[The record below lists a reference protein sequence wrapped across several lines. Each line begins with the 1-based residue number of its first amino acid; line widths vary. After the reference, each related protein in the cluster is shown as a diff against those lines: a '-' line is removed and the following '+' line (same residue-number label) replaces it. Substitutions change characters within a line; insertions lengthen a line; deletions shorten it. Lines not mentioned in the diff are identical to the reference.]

1 MNSNTLVIVD
11 AGHGGIDSG
20 ALGNGLKEKDLT
32 LQAAIYMYNRLE
44 ELGIRAVMTRTDDE
58 YLPKADRVKRIMSLY
73 NNNPNTLI
81 VSNHIN
87 AGGAEGVEIVYSINS
102 DSTLANM
109 LLDNIGEAGQI
120 KRKAYQRRLPENPN
134 KDYYYIIRE
143 TGNAESVLV
152 EYGFIDNTKDA
163 YKLQNNLDNLVE
175 GAVKAIAEYLGVP
188 YTKPGITVNDQDT
201 YTVKKGDTLY
211 SISKKQNIPIDT
223 IIKLNNLTSSNL
235 EIGQQLK
242 LKSDSNNSSNKNQYI
257 VQRGDTLYSLAL
269 KYNTTVDKL
278 RKLNNLNTN
287 TLTIGQILVL
297 PIETDIDEYDIY
309 VAKKG
314 DSLWSIS
321 RKFNIDI
328 NDLIELN
335 NLKDL
340 TLQKNQSIL
349 VPKQQENIETDLYIV
364 KKGDTLWSISN
375 KLNIPVQTLK
385 ELNNLN
391 SNLLKVNQQLKIK

>member
-1 MNSNTLVIVD
+1 MKSNTLVIVD

-20 ALGNGLKEKDLT
+20 AVGNGLKEKDLT

-143 TGNAESVLV
+143 IGNAESVLV

-211 SISKKQNIPIDT
+211 SISKNQNIPIDT

-242 LKSDSNNSSNKNQYI
+242 LKSDSNNSSNKNQYM

-309 VAKKG
+309 VVKKG

-340 TLQKNQSIL
+340 TLQVNQSIL

>member
-1 MNSNTLVIVD
+1 
-11 AGHGGIDSG
+11 
-20 ALGNGLKEKDLT
+20 
-32 LQAAIYMYNRLE
+32 
-44 ELGIRAVMTRTDDE
+44 
-58 YLPKADRVKRIMSLY
+58 
-73 NNNPNTLI
+73 
-81 VSNHIN
+81 
-87 AGGAEGVEIVYSINS
+87 
-102 DSTLANM
+102 M

-152 EYGFIDNTKDA
+152 EYGFIDNTNDA
-163 YKLQNNLDNLVE
+163 YKLQNNLDDLVE

-257 VQRGDTLYSLAL
+257 VQRGDTLYSIAL
-269 KYNTTVDKL
+269 KNNTTVDKL
-278 RKLNNLNTN
+278 RELNNLNTN
-287 TLTIGQILVL
+287 TLTIGQILAL
-297 PIETDIDEYDIY
+297 PIETNIEEYDIY
-309 VAKKG
+309 IVKKG

-340 TLQKNQSIL
+340 TLQINQSIL
-349 VPKQQENIETDLYIV
+349 VPKQQENIETDIYIV

>member
-20 ALGNGLKEKDLT
+20 AVGNGLKEKDLT

-73 NNNPNTLI
+73 NDNPNTLI

-102 DSTLANM
+102 DSTLPNM

-120 KRKAYQRRLPENPN
+120 KRKAYQRRLPEDPN

-211 SISKKQNIPIDT
+211 SISKNQNIPIDT

-297 PIETDIDEYDIY
+297 PIENDIDEYDIY
-309 VAKKG
+309 VVKKG

-340 TLQKNQSIL
+340 TLQINQSIL
-349 VPKQQENIETDLYIV
+349 IPKQQENIETDLYIV

>member
-20 ALGNGLKEKDLT
+20 AIGNGLKEKDLT

-44 ELGIRAVMTRTDDE
+44 ELGIRAVLTRTDDE
-58 YLPKADRVKRIMSLY
+58 YLPKADRVKRIMNLY
-73 NNNPNTLI
+73 NNDPNTLI

-163 YKLQNNLDNLVE
+163 YKLQNNLDDLVE

-242 LKSDSNNSSNKNQYI
+242 LKRDSNNSSNKNQYI
-257 VQRGDTLYSLAL
+257 VQRGDTLYSIAL
-269 KYNTTVDKL
+269 KNNTTVDKL
-278 RKLNNLNTN
+278 RELNNLNTN
-287 TLTIGQILVL
+287 TLTIGQILAL
-297 PIETDIDEYDIY
+297 PIETNIEEYDIY
-309 VAKKG
+309 IVKKG

-335 NLKDL
+335 NLNDL
-340 TLQKNQSIL
+340 TLQINQSIL
-349 VPKQQENIETDLYIV
+349 VPKQQENIETDIYIV
-364 KKGDTLWSISN
+364 NKGDTLWSISN

>member
-1 MNSNTLVIVD
+1 M
-11 AGHGGIDSG
+11 
-20 ALGNGLKEKDLT
+20 
-32 LQAAIYMYNRLE
+32 R
-44 ELGIRAVMTRTDDE
+44 
-58 YLPKADRVKRIMSLY
+58 
-73 NNNPNTLI
+73 
-81 VSNHIN
+81 
-87 AGGAEGVEIVYSINS
+87 GAEGVEIVYSINS

-163 YKLQNNLDNLVE
+163 YKLQNNLDTLVE

-211 SISKKQNIPIDT
+211 SISKNQNIPIDT

-309 VAKKG
+309 VVNKG

-340 TLQKNQSIL
+340 TLQINQSIL
-349 VPKQQENIETDLYIV
+349 IPKQQENIETDLYIV
-364 KKGDTLWSISN
+364 KKGDTIFMGDNEYFL
-375 KLNIPVQTLK
+375 
-385 ELNNLN
+385 
-391 SNLLKVNQQLKIK
+391 IK

>member
-20 ALGNGLKEKDLT
+20 AVGNGLKEKDLT

-58 YLPKADRVKRIMSLY
+58 YLPKADRVKRIMNLY
-73 NNNPNTLI
+73 NNDPNTLI

-163 YKLQNNLDNLVE
+163 YKLQNNLDTLVE

-242 LKSDSNNSSNKNQYI
+242 LKRDSNNSSNKNQYI
-257 VQRGDTLYSLAL
+257 VKRGDTLYSIAL
-269 KYNTTVDKL
+269 KNNTTVDKL
-278 RKLNNLNTN
+278 RELNNLNTN

-297 PIETDIDEYDIY
+297 PIETNIEEYDIY
-309 VAKKG
+309 IVKKG

-340 TLQKNQSIL
+340 TLQINQSIL
-349 VPKQQENIETDLYIV
+349 VPKQQENIETDIYIV
-364 KKGDTLWSISN
+364 NKGDTLWSISN

>member
-1 MNSNTLVIVD
+1 
-11 AGHGGIDSG
+11 
-20 ALGNGLKEKDLT
+20 
-32 LQAAIYMYNRLE
+32 
-44 ELGIRAVMTRTDDE
+44 
-58 YLPKADRVKRIMSLY
+58 
-73 NNNPNTLI
+73 
-81 VSNHIN
+81 
-87 AGGAEGVEIVYSINS
+87 
-102 DSTLANM
+102 M

-120 KRKAYQRRLPENPN
+120 KRKAYQRRLPEDPN

-211 SISKKQNIPIDT
+211 SISKNQNIPIDT

-297 PIETDIDEYDIY
+297 PIENDIDEYDIY
-309 VAKKG
+309 VVKKG

-340 TLQKNQSIL
+340 TLQINQSIL
-349 VPKQQENIETDLYIV
+349 IPKQQENIETDLYIV

>member
-20 ALGNGLKEKDLT
+20 AVGNGLKEKDLT

-44 ELGIRAVMTRTDDE
+44 ELGIQAVMTRTDDE

-211 SISKKQNIPIDT
+211 SISKNQNIPIDT

-309 VAKKG
+309 VVKKG

-340 TLQKNQSIL
+340 TLQVNQSIL

>member
-20 ALGNGLKEKDLT
+20 AIGNGLKEKDLT

-44 ELGIRAVMTRTDDE
+44 ELGIRAVMTRIDDE
-58 YLPKADRVKRIMSLY
+58 YLPKLDRVKRIMSLY

-163 YKLQNNLDNLVE
+163 YKLQNNLDDLVE

-242 LKSDSNNSSNKNQYI
+242 LKRDSNNSSNKNQYI
-257 VQRGDTLYSLAL
+257 VQRGDTLYSIAL
-269 KYNTTVDKL
+269 KNNTTVDKL
-278 RKLNNLNTN
+278 RELNNLNTN
-287 TLTIGQILVL
+287 TLTIGQILAL
-297 PIETDIDEYDIY
+297 PIETNIEEYDIY
-309 VAKKG
+309 IVKKG

-335 NLKDL
+335 NLNDL
-340 TLQKNQSIL
+340 TLQINQSIL
-349 VPKQQENIETDLYIV
+349 VPKQQENIETDIYIV
-364 KKGDTLWSISN
+364 NKGDTLWSISN

>member
-1 MNSNTLVIVD
+1 
-11 AGHGGIDSG
+11 
-20 ALGNGLKEKDLT
+20 
-32 LQAAIYMYNRLE
+32 
-44 ELGIRAVMTRTDDE
+44 MTRTDDE

-143 TGNAESVLV
+143 IGNAESVLV

-211 SISKKQNIPIDT
+211 SISKNQNIPIDT

-242 LKSDSNNSSNKNQYI
+242 LKSDLNNSSNKNQYM

-309 VAKKG
+309 VVKKG

-340 TLQKNQSIL
+340 TLQVNQSIL

>member
-1 MNSNTLVIVD
+1 MN
-11 AGHGGIDSG
+11 
-20 ALGNGLKEKDLT
+20 
-32 LQAAIYMYNRLE
+32 YC
-44 ELGIRAVMTRTDDE
+44 
-58 YLPKADRVKRIMSLY
+58 
-73 NNNPNTLI
+73 
-81 VSNHIN
+81 
-87 AGGAEGVEIVYSINS
+87 GAEGVEIVYSINS

-163 YKLQNNLDNLVE
+163 YKLQNNLDDLVE

-278 RKLNNLNTN
+278 RELNNLNTN
-287 TLTIGQILVL
+287 TLTIGQILAL
-297 PIETDIDEYDIY
+297 PIETNIEEYDIY
-309 VAKKG
+309 IVKKG

-340 TLQKNQSIL
+340 TLQINQSIL
-349 VPKQQENIETDLYIV
+349 VPKQQENIETDIYIV

>member
-1 MNSNTLVIVD
+1 
-11 AGHGGIDSG
+11 
-20 ALGNGLKEKDLT
+20 
-32 LQAAIYMYNRLE
+32 
-44 ELGIRAVMTRTDDE
+44 
-58 YLPKADRVKRIMSLY
+58 
-73 NNNPNTLI
+73 
-81 VSNHIN
+81 
-87 AGGAEGVEIVYSINS
+87 
-102 DSTLANM
+102 M

-143 TGNAESVLV
+143 IGNAESVLV

-211 SISKKQNIPIDT
+211 SISKNQNIPIDT

-242 LKSDSNNSSNKNQYI
+242 LKSDSNNSSNKNQYM

-309 VAKKG
+309 VVKKG

-340 TLQKNQSIL
+340 TLQVNQSIL

>member
-1 MNSNTLVIVD
+1 
-11 AGHGGIDSG
+11 
-20 ALGNGLKEKDLT
+20 
-32 LQAAIYMYNRLE
+32 
-44 ELGIRAVMTRTDDE
+44 
-58 YLPKADRVKRIMSLY
+58 
-73 NNNPNTLI
+73 
-81 VSNHIN
+81 
-87 AGGAEGVEIVYSINS
+87 
-102 DSTLANM
+102 M

-211 SISKKQNIPIDT
+211 SISKNQNIPIDT

-242 LKSDSNNSSNKNQYI
+242 LKSDLNNSSNKNQYM

-309 VAKKG
+309 VVKKG

-321 RKFNIDI
+321 RKFNIDV

-340 TLQKNQSIL
+340 TLQINQSIL

>member
-1 MNSNTLVIVD
+1 
-11 AGHGGIDSG
+11 
-20 ALGNGLKEKDLT
+20 
-32 LQAAIYMYNRLE
+32 
-44 ELGIRAVMTRTDDE
+44 
-58 YLPKADRVKRIMSLY
+58 
-73 NNNPNTLI
+73 
-81 VSNHIN
+81 
-87 AGGAEGVEIVYSINS
+87 
-102 DSTLANM
+102 M

-163 YKLQNNLDNLVE
+163 YKLQNNLDDLVE

-235 EIGQQLK
+235 EIGKQLK
-242 LKSDSNNSSNKNQYI
+242 LKRDSNNSSNKNQYI
-257 VQRGDTLYSLAL
+257 VQRGDTLYSIAL
-269 KYNTTVDKL
+269 KNNTTVDKL
-278 RKLNNLNTN
+278 RELNNLNTN
-287 TLTIGQILVL
+287 TLTIGQILAL
-297 PIETDIDEYDIY
+297 PIETNIEEYDIY
-309 VAKKG
+309 IVKKG

-335 NLKDL
+335 NLNDL
-340 TLQKNQSIL
+340 TLQINQSIL
-349 VPKQQENIETDLYIV
+349 VPKQQENIETDIYIV
-364 KKGDTLWSISN
+364 NKGDTLWSISN

>member
-1 MNSNTLVIVD
+1 
-11 AGHGGIDSG
+11 
-20 ALGNGLKEKDLT
+20 
-32 LQAAIYMYNRLE
+32 
-44 ELGIRAVMTRTDDE
+44 
-58 YLPKADRVKRIMSLY
+58 
-73 NNNPNTLI
+73 
-81 VSNHIN
+81 
-87 AGGAEGVEIVYSINS
+87 
-102 DSTLANM
+102 M

-211 SISKKQNIPIDT
+211 SISKNQNIPIDT

-309 VAKKG
+309 VVNKG

-321 RKFNIDI
+321 KKFNIDI

-340 TLQKNQSIL
+340 TLQVNQSIL

>member
-1 MNSNTLVIVD
+1 
-11 AGHGGIDSG
+11 
-20 ALGNGLKEKDLT
+20 
-32 LQAAIYMYNRLE
+32 
-44 ELGIRAVMTRTDDE
+44 
-58 YLPKADRVKRIMSLY
+58 
-73 NNNPNTLI
+73 
-81 VSNHIN
+81 
-87 AGGAEGVEIVYSINS
+87 
-102 DSTLANM
+102 M

-163 YKLQNNLDNLVE
+163 YKLQNNLDDLVE

-257 VQRGDTLYSLAL
+257 VKRGDTLYSIAL
-269 KYNTTVDKL
+269 KNNTTVDKL
-278 RKLNNLNTN
+278 RELNNLNTN

-297 PIETDIDEYDIY
+297 PIETNIEEYDIY
-309 VAKKG
+309 IVKKG

-340 TLQKNQSIL
+340 TLQINQSIL
-349 VPKQQENIETDLYIV
+349 VPKQQENIETDIYIV
-364 KKGDTLWSISN
+364 NKGDTLWSISN

>member
-20 ALGNGLKEKDLT
+20 AIGNGLKEKDLT

-44 ELGIRAVMTRTDDE
+44 ELGIRAVLTRTDDE
-58 YLPKADRVKRIMSLY
+58 YLPKADRVKRIMNLY
-73 NNNPNTLI
+73 NNDPNTLI

-163 YKLQNNLDNLVE
+163 YKLQNNLDDLVE

-188 YTKPGITVNDQDT
+188 YTKPGITVNNQDT

-257 VQRGDTLYSLAL
+257 VKRGDTLYSIAL
-269 KYNTTVDKL
+269 KNNTTVDKL
-278 RKLNNLNTN
+278 RELNNLNTN
-287 TLTIGQILVL
+287 TLTIGQILAL

-309 VAKKG
+309 VVNKG

-335 NLKDL
+335 NLNDL
-340 TLQKNQSIL
+340 TLQINQSIL
-349 VPKQQENIETDLYIV
+349 VPKQQENIETDIYIV
-364 KKGDTLWSISN
+364 NKGDTLWSISN

>member
-20 ALGNGLKEKDLT
+20 AVGNGLQEKDLT
-32 LQAAIYMYNRLE
+32 LQAAIYMYNRLQ
-44 ELGIRAVMTRTDDE
+44 ELGIKAVLTRTDDE
-58 YLPKADRVKRIMSLY
+58 YLPKSDRVKRILSLY
-73 NNNPNTLI
+73 NNDPNTLI

-87 AGGAEGVEIVYSINS
+87 AGSGEGAEVVYSINS
-102 DSTLANM
+102 EPTLANM
-109 LLDNIGEAGQI
+109 LLDYIGEAGQI
-120 KRKAYQRRLPENPN
+120 KRKAYQRRLPENPS

-163 YKLQNNLDNLVE
+163 YKLKNNLDNLVE

-188 YTKPGITVNDQDT
+188 YTKPGSTVISEDT
-201 YTVKKGDTLY
+201 YIVKKGDTLY
-211 SISKKQNIPIDT
+211 SISKKLNIPIDT

-235 EIGQQLK
+235 QVGQQLK
-242 LKSDSNNSSNKNQYI
+242 LKSDSNNSINENQYV
-257 VQRGDTLYSLAL
+257 VQRGDTLYSIAL
-269 KYNTTVDKL
+269 KNNTTVDKL
-278 RKLNNLNTN
+278 RELNNLNTN
-287 TLTIGQILVL
+287 TLTIGQILQL
-297 PIETDIDEYDIY
+297 PTDNDIEEYDIY
-309 VAKKG
+309 IVKKG

-321 RKFNIDI
+321 RNFNIDV

-340 TLQKNQSIL
+340 TLQINQSLL
-349 VPKQQENIETDLYIV
+349 VPKQSENIENDTYIV

-375 KLNIPVQTLK
+375 ELNIPVQTLK
-385 ELNNLN
+385 DLNNLN
-391 SNLLKVNQQLKIK
+391 TNLLQVGQQLKTK

>member
-20 ALGNGLKEKDLT
+20 AVGNGLKEKDLT

-58 YLPKADRVKRIMSLY
+58 YLPKADRVKRIISLY

-211 SISKKQNIPIDT
+211 SISKNQNIPIDT

-309 VAKKG
+309 VVKKG

-340 TLQKNQSIL
+340 TLQINQSIL
-349 VPKQQENIETDLYIV
+349 IPKQQENIETDLYIV

>member
-1 MNSNTLVIVD
+1 
-11 AGHGGIDSG
+11 
-20 ALGNGLKEKDLT
+20 
-32 LQAAIYMYNRLE
+32 
-44 ELGIRAVMTRTDDE
+44 
-58 YLPKADRVKRIMSLY
+58 
-73 NNNPNTLI
+73 
-81 VSNHIN
+81 
-87 AGGAEGVEIVYSINS
+87 
-102 DSTLANM
+102 M

-163 YKLQNNLDNLVE
+163 YKLQNNLDDLVE

-278 RKLNNLNTN
+278 RELNNLNTN

-297 PIETDIDEYDIY
+297 PIETNIEEYDIY
-309 VAKKG
+309 IVKKG

-335 NLKDL
+335 NLNDL
-340 TLQKNQSIL
+340 TLQINQSIL
-349 VPKQQENIETDLYIV
+349 VPKQQENIETDIYIV
-364 KKGDTLWSISN
+364 NKGDTLWSISN

>member
-1 MNSNTLVIVD
+1 MGEISL
-11 AGHGGIDSG
+11 S
-20 ALGNGLKEKDLT
+20 LLT
-32 LQAAIYMYNRLE
+32 SA
-44 ELGIRAVMTRTDDE
+44 
-58 YLPKADRVKRIMSLY
+58 
-73 NNNPNTLI
+73 
-81 VSNHIN
+81 
-87 AGGAEGVEIVYSINS
+87 GAEGVEIVYSINS

-163 YKLQNNLDNLVE
+163 YKLQNNLDTLVE

-211 SISKKQNIPIDT
+211 SISKNQNIPIDT

-309 VAKKG
+309 VVKKG

-340 TLQKNQSIL
+340 TLQMNQSIL

-364 KKGDTLWSISN
+364 KKGDTIFMGDNEYFL
-375 KLNIPVQTLK
+375 
-385 ELNNLN
+385 
-391 SNLLKVNQQLKIK
+391 IK

>member
-1 MNSNTLVIVD
+1 
-11 AGHGGIDSG
+11 
-20 ALGNGLKEKDLT
+20 
-32 LQAAIYMYNRLE
+32 
-44 ELGIRAVMTRTDDE
+44 
-58 YLPKADRVKRIMSLY
+58 
-73 NNNPNTLI
+73 
-81 VSNHIN
+81 
-87 AGGAEGVEIVYSINS
+87 
-102 DSTLANM
+102 M

-163 YKLQNNLDNLVE
+163 YKLQNNLDDLVE

-242 LKSDSNNSSNKNQYI
+242 LKRDSNNSSNKNQYI
-257 VQRGDTLYSLAL
+257 VQRGDTLYSIAL
-269 KYNTTVDKL
+269 KNNTTVDKL
-278 RKLNNLNTN
+278 RELNNLNTN
-287 TLTIGQILVL
+287 TLTIGQILAL
-297 PIETDIDEYDIY
+297 PIETNIEEYDIY
-309 VAKKG
+309 IVKKG

-335 NLKDL
+335 NLNDL
-340 TLQKNQSIL
+340 TLQINQSIL
-349 VPKQQENIETDLYIV
+349 VPKQQENIETDIYIV

>member
-20 ALGNGLKEKDLT
+20 AIGNGLKEKDLT

-58 YLPKADRVKRIMSLY
+58 YLPKSDRVKRIMNLY

-163 YKLQNNLDNLVE
+163 YKLQNNLDDLVE

-278 RKLNNLNTN
+278 RELNNLNTN
-287 TLTIGQILVL
+287 TLTIGQILAL
-297 PIETDIDEYDIY
+297 PIETNIEEYDIY
-309 VAKKG
+309 IVKKG

-340 TLQKNQSIL
+340 TLQINQSIL
-349 VPKQQENIETDLYIV
+349 VPKQQENIETDIYIV

>member
-1 MNSNTLVIVD
+1 
-11 AGHGGIDSG
+11 
-20 ALGNGLKEKDLT
+20 
-32 LQAAIYMYNRLE
+32 
-44 ELGIRAVMTRTDDE
+44 
-58 YLPKADRVKRIMSLY
+58 
-73 NNNPNTLI
+73 
-81 VSNHIN
+81 
-87 AGGAEGVEIVYSINS
+87 
-102 DSTLANM
+102 M

-163 YKLQNNLDNLVE
+163 YKLQNSLDNLVE

-211 SISKKQNIPIDT
+211 SISKNQNIPIDT

>member
-20 ALGNGLKEKDLT
+20 AIGNGLKEKDLT

-58 YLPKADRVKRIMSLY
+58 YLPKADRVKRIISLY

-120 KRKAYQRRLPENPN
+120 KRKAYQRRLPEDPN

-163 YKLQNNLDNLVE
+163 YKLQNNLDTLVE

-211 SISKKQNIPIDT
+211 SISKNQNIPIDT

-309 VAKKG
+309 VVNKG
-314 DSLWSIS
+314 DSLWAIS
-321 RKFNIDI
+321 KKFNIDI

-340 TLQKNQSIL
+340 TLQVNQSIL

>member
-20 ALGNGLKEKDLT
+20 AIGNGLKEKDLT

-73 NNNPNTLI
+73 NNDPNTLI

-152 EYGFIDNTKDA
+152 EYGFIDNTNDA

-257 VQRGDTLYSLAL
+257 VKRGDTLYSIAL
-269 KYNTTVDKL
+269 KNNTTVDKL
-278 RKLNNLNTN
+278 RELNNLNTN

-297 PIETDIDEYDIY
+297 PIETNIEEYDIY
-309 VAKKG
+309 IVKKG

-335 NLKDL
+335 NLNDL
-340 TLQKNQSIL
+340 TLQINQSIL
-349 VPKQQENIETDLYIV
+349 VPKQQENIETDIYIV
-364 KKGDTLWSISN
+364 NKGDTLWSISN

>member
-1 MNSNTLVIVD
+1 M
-11 AGHGGIDSG
+11 
-20 ALGNGLKEKDLT
+20 
-32 LQAAIYMYNRLE
+32 R
-44 ELGIRAVMTRTDDE
+44 
-58 YLPKADRVKRIMSLY
+58 
-73 NNNPNTLI
+73 
-81 VSNHIN
+81 
-87 AGGAEGVEIVYSINS
+87 GAEGVEIVYSINS

-163 YKLQNNLDNLVE
+163 YKLQNNLDDLVE

-257 VQRGDTLYSLAL
+257 VQRGDTLYSIAL
-269 KYNTTVDKL
+269 KNNTTVDKL
-278 RKLNNLNTN
+278 RELNNLNTN
-287 TLTIGQILVL
+287 TLTIGQILAL
-297 PIETDIDEYDIY
+297 PIETNIEEYDIY
-309 VAKKG
+309 IVKKG

-335 NLKDL
+335 NLNDL
-340 TLQKNQSIL
+340 TLQINQSIL
-349 VPKQQENIETDLYIV
+349 VPKQQENIETDIYIV

>member
-1 MNSNTLVIVD
+1 MKSNTLVIVD

-20 ALGNGLKEKDLT
+20 AVGNGLKEKDLT

-143 TGNAESVLV
+143 IGNAESVLV

-188 YTKPGITVNDQDT
+188 YTKPGITVNNQDT

-211 SISKKQNIPIDT
+211 SISKNQNIPIDT

-242 LKSDSNNSSNKNQYI
+242 LKSDSNNSSNKNQYM

-309 VAKKG
+309 VVKKG

-321 RKFNIDI
+321 RKFNIDV

-340 TLQKNQSIL
+340 TLQINQSIL

>member
-1 MNSNTLVIVD
+1 
-11 AGHGGIDSG
+11 
-20 ALGNGLKEKDLT
+20 
-32 LQAAIYMYNRLE
+32 
-44 ELGIRAVMTRTDDE
+44 
-58 YLPKADRVKRIMSLY
+58 
-73 NNNPNTLI
+73 
-81 VSNHIN
+81 
-87 AGGAEGVEIVYSINS
+87 
-102 DSTLANM
+102 M

-120 KRKAYQRRLPENPN
+120 KRKAYQRRLPEDPN

-163 YKLQNNLDNLVE
+163 YKLQNNLDDLVE

-257 VQRGDTLYSLAL
+257 VKRGDTLYSIAL
-269 KYNTTVDKL
+269 KNNTTVDKL
-278 RKLNNLNTN
+278 RELNNLNTN
-287 TLTIGQILVL
+287 TLTIGQILAL
-297 PIETDIDEYDIY
+297 PIETNIEEYDIY
-309 VAKKG
+309 IVKKG

-335 NLKDL
+335 NLNDL
-340 TLQKNQSIL
+340 TLQINQSIL
-349 VPKQQENIETDLYIV
+349 VPKQQENIETDIYIV
-364 KKGDTLWSISN
+364 NKGDTLWSISN

>member
-20 ALGNGLKEKDLT
+20 AVGNGLKEKDLT

-73 NNNPNTLI
+73 NDNPNTLI

-188 YTKPGITVNDQDT
+188 YTKPGITVNNQDI

-211 SISKKQNIPIDT
+211 SISKNQNIPIDT

-257 VQRGDTLYSLAL
+257 VQRGDTLYSIAL

-297 PIETDIDEYDIY
+297 PIENDIDEYDIY
-309 VAKKG
+309 VVKKG

-340 TLQKNQSIL
+340 TLQMNQSIL

>member
-20 ALGNGLKEKDLT
+20 AVGNGLKEKDLT

-58 YLPKADRVKRIMSLY
+58 YLPKADRVKRIMNLY
-73 NNNPNTLI
+73 NNDPNTLI

-163 YKLQNNLDNLVE
+163 YKLQNNLDDLVE

-242 LKSDSNNSSNKNQYI
+242 LKRDSNNSSNKNQYI

-309 VAKKG
+309 VVKKG

-340 TLQKNQSIL
+340 TLQINQSIL
-349 VPKQQENIETDLYIV
+349 VPKQQENIETDIYIV
-364 KKGDTLWSISN
+364 NKGDTLWSISN

>member
-1 MNSNTLVIVD
+1 
-11 AGHGGIDSG
+11 
-20 ALGNGLKEKDLT
+20 
-32 LQAAIYMYNRLE
+32 
-44 ELGIRAVMTRTDDE
+44 
-58 YLPKADRVKRIMSLY
+58 
-73 NNNPNTLI
+73 
-81 VSNHIN
+81 
-87 AGGAEGVEIVYSINS
+87 
-102 DSTLANM
+102 M

-163 YKLQNNLDNLVE
+163 YKLQNNLDDLVE

-278 RKLNNLNTN
+278 RELNNLNTN
-287 TLTIGQILVL
+287 TLTIGQILAL
-297 PIETDIDEYDIY
+297 PIETNIEEYDIY
-309 VAKKG
+309 IVKKG

-340 TLQKNQSIL
+340 TLQINQSIL
-349 VPKQQENIETDLYIV
+349 VPKQQENIETDIYIV

>member
-20 ALGNGLKEKDLT
+20 AVGNGLKEKDLT

-163 YKLQNNLDNLVE
+163 YKLQNNLDTLVE

-242 LKSDSNNSSNKNQYI
+242 LKRDSNNSSNKNQYI
-257 VQRGDTLYSLAL
+257 VKRGDTLYSIAL
-269 KYNTTVDKL
+269 KNNTTVDKL
-278 RKLNNLNTN
+278 RELNNLNTN

-309 VAKKG
+309 VVKKG

-340 TLQKNQSIL
+340 TLQMNQSIL

>member
-20 ALGNGLKEKDLT
+20 AIGNGLKEKDLT

-73 NNNPNTLI
+73 NNDPNTLI

-163 YKLQNNLDNLVE
+163 YKLQNSLDNLVE

-211 SISKKQNIPIDT
+211 SISKNQNIPIDT